1 MVNSQ
6 SRNVNLAHRGS
17 CCWRLMKFAKGALYE
32 TELGDMSDVR
42 VEREVG
48 NDVMKGVYS
57 DR

>member
-6 SRNVNLAHRGS
+6 SRNVSLAHRGS

-32 TELGDMSDVR
+32 TELGDMRDVR

-48 NDVMKGVYS
+48 NDVMKGV
-57 DR
+57 